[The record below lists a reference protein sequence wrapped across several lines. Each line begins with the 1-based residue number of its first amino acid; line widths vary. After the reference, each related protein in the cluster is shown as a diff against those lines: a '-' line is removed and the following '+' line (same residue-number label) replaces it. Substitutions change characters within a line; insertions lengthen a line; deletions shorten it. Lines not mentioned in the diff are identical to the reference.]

1 MQITLTKDQ
10 QLCLSEAGHQI
21 IVPATVIGLKFIIS
35 TLKGREQGKT
45 KLAQAGSP
53 TQWEID
59 EAVKK
64 WKDANPS
71 KIKSKIK
78 HLVDIELDL

>member
-21 IVPATVIGLKFIIS
+21 IVPATVVGLRFIVS
-35 TLKGREQGKT
+35 TLKGREEGKV
-45 KLAQAGSP
+45 KLAEKGSP

-64 WKDANPS
+64 WKNENPP
-71 KIKSKIK
+71 KVKKVK